1 MPSAPPQRVVV
12 STPTVGTLE
21 REIKYLVP
29 VDRSSSLRGWLSSVS
44 TPDRTYPPALVC
56 TTYYDTPALSL
67 LGEKID
73 SDYLKTK
80 VRVRWYASLQGDAS
94 GSAVFAELKDRV
106 GAGRQKLRVRLD
118 ADPAELSR
126 TPLHAPA
133 WRRLLDPLRAQT
145 PALASRLEP
154 VLSIRYAR
162 FRYADRMT
170 AGRLTM
176 DEEIRVTALNRTR
189 LTGRVPARL
198 PIAVFEYKG
207 ALDDLPPHLAAAIR
221 FDARRGS
228 CSKYLACYQ
237 LATGLLL

>member
-1 MPSAPPQRVVV
+1 MSSAPPQRVVV
-12 STPTVGTLE
+12 STPTAGLLE

-29 VDRSSSLRGWLSSVS
+29 VERSSSLRGWLTSV
-44 TPDRTYPPALVC
+44 TIPDRTYPPALVC

-73 SDYLKTK
+73 SDYLKMK
-80 VRVRWYASLQGDAS
+80 VRARWYASLDGDAS
-94 GSAVFAELKDRV
+94 GSAVYAELKDRV
-106 GAGRQKLRVRLD
+106 GGSRQKLRVRLG
-118 ADPAELSR
+118 ADPVALSR
-126 TPLHAPA
+126 APLHAPV
-133 WRRLLDPLRAQT
+133 WCQLLDPLRTQA

-170 AGRLTM
+170 AGRLTV
-176 DEEIRVTALNRTR
+176 DEDITVTALNRTR

-207 ALDDLPPHLAAAIR
+207 ALDDLPAHLAAAIR

-228 CSKYLACYQ
+228 CSKYLAGYQ